1 MKREKLYIA
10 GPMCFYED
18 GYPRWYVMR
27 DRARVKGFDVTMP
40 SDGELDLSHED
51 LRKNGDAIFE
61 NCARCMNESTAILCN
76 LEFYR
81 GADVDGGSVYEV
93 GMAYARGAHCYGY
106 TRDKRPMVWKYQ
118 GSVLRDGT
126 AYDRKGRPLPYGDLP
141 FSPNVVG
148 AMKIVEGDFDDCLQ
162 VFALDREEE
171 RKRAA
176 FAPPP
181 PPPAAEGAPG
191 TDGRPVVYVAGPE
204 RYDPS
209 AQTWYA
215 SVRELG
221 DRLGLQVIVPTDEVC
236 PLPRELEDDPCAR
249 AYHIFG
255 PQAGNPVDHAGGAVH
270 VPVQLLPQLEGH
282 AALEGGVAVRLP
294 AVEIV
299 EIGDKDVAVPHMLL
313 LPVEDMVGPGTGVV
327 LQFPGQRTDLVR
339 GGYSGGGRH
348 RCHDQG
354 GGGAARAV
362 TQHRPAGR
370 LLASLRR
377 F

>member
-191 TDGRPVVYVAGPE
+191 TEGRPVVYVAGPE

-236 PLPRELEDDPCAR
+236 PLPWELEDDPCAR
-249 AYHIFG
+249 AYHIFHRQQQHVRDCDILIANLNDFHGWEPDSDTAFECGMAFQLGKKLYGYMDSAARMIDRVPSLG
-255 PQAGNPVDHAGGAVH
+255 PEREYRDICGCNVENFDYPINIMFASSMDI
-270 VPVQLLPQLEGH
+270 LEGDVTDAMTR
-282 AALEGGVAVRLP
+282 AAEEL
-294 AVEIV
+294 
-299 EIGDKDVAVPHMLL
+299 
-313 LPVEDMVGPGTGVV
+313 
-327 LQFPGQRTDLVR
+327 R
-339 GGYSGGGRH
+339 GR
-348 RCHDQG
+348 
-354 GGGAARAV
+354 
-362 TQHRPAGR
+362 
-370 LLASLRR
+370 
-377 F
+377 

>member
-181 PPPAAEGAPG
+181 PPPAAENAPG

-204 RYDPS
+204 RYDPD
-209 AQTWYA
+209 AQNWYA
-215 SVRELG
+215 SVRALG
-221 DRLGLQVIVPTDEVC
+221 DRLGCFGSSRPRTRSVRCPGSWRTTPT
-236 PLPRELEDDPCAR
+236 P
-249 AYHIFG
+249 G
-255 PQAGNPVDHAGGAVH
+255 PTTSSTGSSGTCGTATSSSPTSTISTAGSRTATP
-270 VPVQLLPQLEGH
+270 PSS
-282 AALEGGVAVRLP
+282 AAWPSSWGRSCTGTWTAPP
-294 AVEIV
+294 A
-299 EIGDKDVAVPHMLL
+299 
-313 LPVEDMVGPGTGVV
+313 
-327 LQFPGQRTDLVR
+327 
-339 GGYSGGGRH
+339 
-348 RCHDQG
+348 
-354 GGGAARAV
+354 
-362 TQHRPAGR
+362 
-370 LLASLRR
+370 
-377 F
+377 

>member
-141 FSPNVVG
+141 FSPNVV
-148 AMKIVEGDFDDCLQ
+148 
-162 VFALDREEE
+162 
-171 RKRAA
+171 
-176 FAPPP
+176 
-181 PPPAAEGAPG
+181 
-191 TDGRPVVYVAGPE
+191 
-204 RYDPS
+204 
-209 AQTWYA
+209 
-215 SVRELG
+215 
-221 DRLGLQVIVPTDEVC
+221 
-236 PLPRELEDDPCAR
+236 
-249 AYHIFG
+249 
-255 PQAGNPVDHAGGAVH
+255 
-270 VPVQLLPQLEGH
+270 
-282 AALEGGVAVRLP
+282 
-294 AVEIV
+294 
-299 EIGDKDVAVPHMLL
+299 EIG
-313 LPVEDMVGPGTGVV
+313 
-327 LQFPGQRTDLVR
+327 
-339 GGYSGGGRH
+339 
-348 RCHDQG
+348 
-354 GGGAARAV
+354 RAHV
-362 TQHRPAGR
+362 
-370 LLASLRR
+370 
-377 F
+377 